1 MMIRNRRKFPSK
13 LAFTLI
19 ELLMTI
25 AIIGILAALL
35 LPVLGMA
42 REKAKQAVCANN
54 LKQIGMAFY
63 MYLDDYDDFFPC
75 ASDPV
80 SATPL
85 YWLWMG
91 RGWRSFIAPYIGN
104 SVSGHNPGVLFC
116 PSDRTAAANWESTS
130 YAYSLSFYH
139 SPEQINTMNDKSYTY
154 DVSKIAVTIS
164 QKASRVRNPDKKV
177 LVGEWLDNHTGG
189 NNGWWSWD
197 GGRNYLFVDG
207 HVEFLKAL
215 NILPAND
222 NLPDVNLTR
231 DGIEGK
237 DIN

>member
-1 MMIRNRRKFPSK
+1 MIRNKRKFPRQS
-13 LAFTLI
+13 AFTLI
-19 ELLMTI
+19 ELLVTI

-35 LPVLGMA
+35 LPVLGSA

-63 MYLDDYDDFFPC
+63 MYLSDYDNFFPC
-75 ASDPV
+75 AGDPV

-91 RGWRSFIAPYIGN
+91 RGWRKPLAPYVGN
-104 SVSGHNPGVLFC
+104 SDSGRNHGILFC

-139 SPEQINTMNDKSYTY
+139 SPGQVNTMNDKSYTY
-154 DVSKIAVTIS
+154 DVSKIAATIP
-164 QKASRVRNPDKKV
+164 QKEIRVRHPDRKV
-177 LVGEWLDNHTGG
+177 LAGEWLDNHTGG
-189 NNGWWSWD
+189 NNGWWSWG

-207 HVEFLKAL
+207 HVEFIKSI
-215 NILPAND
+215 NIIPAND
-222 NLPDVNLTR
+222 SLPDVNLTR
-231 DGIEGK
+231 DGIEGN